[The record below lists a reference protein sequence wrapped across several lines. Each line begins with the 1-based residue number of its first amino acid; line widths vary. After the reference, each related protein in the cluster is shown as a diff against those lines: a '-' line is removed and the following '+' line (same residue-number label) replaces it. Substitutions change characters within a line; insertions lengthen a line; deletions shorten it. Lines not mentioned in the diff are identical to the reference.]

1 MRYSFVLAA
10 TLAILAAA
18 AFPSRGEDAAPNSLL
33 PECKTLSECKTLLE
47 CRTQRGV
54 VLVSPEAPHNPIKV
68 FCADE
73 LKRFDCQ
80 ILFHIRNYIR
90 YSYGRCENRDDMY
103 GQIFGK
109 PDCSQDKRQNIPK
122 EVYQYFRTLDR
133 TEYDKGCLPPN
144 FTPPDN

>member
-1 MRYSFVLAA
+1 MRCSFVFAV

-18 AFPSRGEDAAPNSLL
+18 AFPSRGEDAAPNPLD
-33 PECKTLSECKTLLE
+33 CKSLSECKALSD

-54 VLVSPEAPHNPIKV
+54 VLVSPEAPHNPVKV

-90 YSYGRCENRDDMY
+90 YSYGRCENKDDMY
-103 GQIFGK
+103 GQIFGR
-109 PDCSQDKRQNIPK
+109 PDCSQVKAEAIPK
-122 EVYQYFRTLDR
+122 EANPYYRTLTR
-133 TEYDKGCLPPN
+133 TEYEKGCLPQN